1 MRRHHL
7 PPSCGLEMGVGWLR
21 LADGCG
27 MLCSDPDEES
37 EEGGLWGGGSSDDG
51 GAVSD
56 DY

>member
-7 PPSCGLEMGVGWLR
+7 PSSCCLDM
-21 LADGCG
+21 ADGCSVV
-27 MLCSDPDEES
+27 CSDPDEES